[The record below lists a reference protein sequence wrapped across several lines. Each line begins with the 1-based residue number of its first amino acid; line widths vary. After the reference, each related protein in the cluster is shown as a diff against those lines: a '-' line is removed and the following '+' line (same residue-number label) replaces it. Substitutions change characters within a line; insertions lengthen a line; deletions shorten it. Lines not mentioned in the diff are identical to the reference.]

1 MIEQKYT
8 GWKKW
13 TPTPE
18 EWVDFAAEQI
28 VPFELLENE
37 YLLIYNTKNELEAQ
51 YIKKAGKLK
60 KIGRSTIKIERE
72 EEKELIITE
81 GQKKKRTSTKKNND
95 VYMPRNDEQIC
106 AFNLVKD
113 DDTTVKLLCGT
124 WGTGKTM
131 ILVAAG
137 LEALN
142 HGKFEKIIWIRNNV
156 DVANTK
162 DLGALPGEV
171 IDKLLPFLGPFIDH
185 CGENKV
191 RTMINKGSLLVEPL
205 QSLRGRNFK
214 NSLIICSESE
224 NLTKE
229 HIQLIIARA
238 AEGSEVWFD
247 ADLNQ
252 RDKNVFEKSKGIE
265 TLIDRLKGNELF
277 GYVYLIKSE
286 RSATAA
292 LADKLNN

>member
-1 MIEQKYT
+1 MQEQKYT

-13 TPTPE
+13 TPTDQ
-18 EWVDFAAEQI
+18 EWVDFNAEQV

-37 YLLIYNTKNELEAQ
+37 YLLIYDQLGKLESQYVKKN
-51 YIKKAGKLK
+51 GRLK
-60 KIGRSTIKIERE
+60 KIGRSTIKVEKE
-72 EEKELIITE
+72 EEKEFIPEET
-81 GQKKKRTSTKKNND
+81 KKKKSSTKKNNT
-95 VYMPRNDEQIC
+95 VFMPRNDEQIC
-106 AFNLVKD
+106 AFDLAKD
-113 DDTTVKLLCGT
+113 SDTTIKLICGT

-131 ILVAAG
+131 ILVSAA

-191 RTMINKGSLLVEPL
+191 RTMITKGSLLVEPL

-214 NSLIICSESE
+214 NSIIICSESE

-229 HIQLIIARA
+229 HLQLIIARA

-252 RDKNVFEKSKGIE
+252 RDKTVFEKSKGIE
-265 TLIDRLKGNELF
+265 TLIERLKGEPLF

>member
-1 MIEQKYT
+1 MVEQKYT

-13 TPTPE
+13 IPTPE
-18 EWVDFAAEQI
+18 EWINFTAEQI

-51 YIKKAGKLK
+51 YVKKADKLK

-72 EEKELIITE
+72 EEKETTIIE
-81 GQKKKRTSTKKNND
+81 GQKKKRASAYKKND
-95 VYMPRNDEQIC
+95 TYMPRNDEQIC
-106 AFNLVKD
+106 AFHLVKD
-113 DDTTVKLLCGT
+113 DDTTVKLICGT

-131 ILVAAG
+131 ILVSAG

-142 HGKFEKIIWIRNNV
+142 HGKFDKIIWIRNNV

-277 GYVYLIKSE
+277 GYVYLVKSE